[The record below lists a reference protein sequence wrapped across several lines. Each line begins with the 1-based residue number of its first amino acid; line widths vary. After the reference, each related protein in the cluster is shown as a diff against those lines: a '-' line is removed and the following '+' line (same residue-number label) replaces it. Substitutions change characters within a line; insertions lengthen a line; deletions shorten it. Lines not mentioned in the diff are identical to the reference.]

1 MHYSLSQGR
10 HRVIKRLQTVSY
22 IILLIEIVCLFV
34 NFYVPSK
41 RKADHWHEPIIIPD
55 NMQLTLTDD
64 EQFQTL
70 GGDTYTVPGG
80 TISVPIQINYNS
92 VAFYYDEVADIKYT
106 VSFDNIKEK
115 AQLMDLRKVAED
127 RNREVRSGYMLRGIV
142 LGLLFGVILLVVG
155 AVLMRVCLKKKSKA
169 LIIIMHIIALACVF
183 SLLYLSGALFF
194 EH

>member
-1 MHYSLSQGR
+1 MKNNELFNNMR
-10 HRVIKRLQTVSY
+10 KTVSY

-34 NFYVPSK
+34 NFYIPSK

-80 TISVPIQINYNS
+80 TISVPIQINYDS
-92 VAFYYDEVADIKYT
+92 VAFYYDEIADIKYI

-127 RNREVRSGYMLRGIV
+127 RNREVRSGYRLRGFV
-142 LGLLFGVILLVVG
+142 LGLLFGVIWLVVG
-155 AVLMRVCLKKKSKA
+155 AVLMRVFLKKQSKA
-169 LIIIMHIIALACVF
+169 PIIIMHIIALACVF
-183 SLLYLSGALFF
+183 SLMYTSGALFF

>member
-1 MHYSLSQGR
+1 MR
-10 HRVIKRLQTVSY
+10 KTVSY

-41 RKADHWHEPIIIPD
+41 RKADHWHEPIFIPD

-80 TISVPIQINYNS
+80 TISVPIQINYDS
-92 VAFYYDEVADIKYT
+92 VAFYYDEIADIKYI

-115 AQLMDLRKVAED
+115 AQLIELRNIAEN
-127 RNREVRSGYMLRGIV
+127 RNREVRTSYMFRGIV
-142 LGLLFGVILLVVG
+142 LGLLFGVIWLVVG
-155 AVLMRVCLKKKSKA
+155 AVLMRVCLKKKSKTP
-169 LIIIMHIIALACVF
+169 IIIMHIIALVCLCF
-183 SLLYLSGALFF
+183 LLYSSGALFL

>member
-1 MHYSLSQGR
+1 MKNNELFNNMR
-10 HRVIKRLQTVSY
+10 KTVSY
-22 IILLIEIVCLFV
+22 IILLNEIVWLFV

-80 TISVPIQINYNS
+80 TISVPIQINYDS
-92 VAFYYDEVADIKYT
+92 VAFYYDEIADIKYI

-115 AQLMDLRKVAED
+115 AQLIELRNIAEN
-127 RNREVRSGYMLRGIV
+127 RNREVRTSYMFRGIV
-142 LGLLFGVILLVVG
+142 LGLLFGVIWLVVG
-155 AVLMRVCLKKKSKA
+155 AVLMRVCLKKKSKTP
-169 LIIIMHIIALACVF
+169 IIIMHIIALACVF
-183 SLLYLSGALFF
+183 SLMYTSGALFF